1 MSILQ
6 KIPNSHR
13 KLLSVYVTFLIF
25 FVVNLI
31 MDPTLLTSYDRL
43 WPLSLQFVPL
53 MLCAMSQG
61 CIMLTGGINLAIGTS
76 LSLMTA
82 VAATTMRDGGLGIA
96 GGILATLAVGVVT
109 SAIMGIVTVYGRLP
123 DIIVTLAFSYIW
135 KGVALRVLPAPG
147 GYIPDPYKLFLN
159 SSKGF
164 PVPAAL
170 LIVGICLVVWKLIKN
185 TRHGVNIYAVGG
197 SSKASYENGINVKR
211 TRVFAYALSGLFLA
225 AAGLVLVGQT
235 GSGDPGIGVSYQMNS
250 IAAAILGGFS
260 FLGGVGQMKGAVM
273 GAFIF
278 TSLVNILFFSGLS
291 PFYQYIVQGMIL
303 IVAIGIKAVNYYR
316 NGGDR

>member
-13 KLLSVYVTFLIF
+13 KLLSVYVTFFIF

-61 CIMLTGGINLAIGTS
+61 TIMLTGGINLAIGTS

-82 VAATTMRDGGLGIA
+82 VAATTMRDGALGIA
-96 GGILATLAVGVVT
+96 GGILATLAAGVLI

-147 GYIPDPYKLFLN
+147 GYIPDSYKLFLN

-164 PVPAAL
+164 FIPAAL
-170 LIVGICLVVWKLIKN
+170 LIVALCLIVWKLIKN

-197 SSKASYENGINVKR
+197 SSKASYENGINVKH
-211 TRVFAYALSGLFLA
+211 TRVFTYALSGLFLA